1 MDLSLK
7 NNFIKRLVSSI
18 VILPILFLIIYFG
31 NIFFLSMLII
41 IAIISFY
48 ELKNISFNNLIFI
61 FSLLIL
67 TLFLYSSWELRNLQ
81 NGFYL
86 ILFVLFICI
95 FTDIGGYLFG
105 KTFKGPKI
113 SSISPNKTYSGMVG
127 SFLLPIIVIFFFL
140 TSNSNFE
147 IYDKIIFIYN
157 LNLSF
162 TIFFISLVS
171 QLGDFMISYLKR
183 KSNKKDT
190 GNIIPGHGGLLDRI
204 DGIIFATIFYNLF
217 IKLHI

>member
-18 VILPILFLIIYFG
+18 VILPVLFLIIYFG
-31 NIFFLSMLII
+31 NMFFLSMLTI

-95 FTDIGGYLFG
+95 FTDIGGYIFG

-113 SSISPNKTYSGMVG
+113 SRISPNKTYSGMIG

-147 IYDKIIFIYN
+147 IYDKIIFLHNMN
-157 LNLSF
+157 LFF

-204 DGIIFATIFYNLF
+204 DGIIFATIFYNLI
-217 IKLHI
+217 IKANI

>member
-7 NNFIKRLVSSI
+7 NNFIKRLISS
-18 VILPILFLIIYFG
+18 VVLLPILFLIIYFG
-31 NIFFLSMLII
+31 NIFFLSMLLI

-48 ELKNISFNNLIFI
+48 ELKNISINNSTFI
-61 FSLLIL
+61 FSLIIL
-67 TLFLYSSWELRNLQ
+67 LLFLYSSWELRNMQ

-86 ILFVLFICI
+86 TLFVLFICI
-95 FTDIGGYLFG
+95 FTDIGGYIFG

-113 SSISPNKTYSGMVG
+113 SNISPNKTYSGMIG
-127 SFLLPIIVIFFFL
+127 SFLLPTIVIFFFI
-140 TSNSNFE
+140 TSNSNSE
-147 IYDKIIFIYN
+147 IYYKIIFLFN
-157 LNLSF
+157 LNLF
-162 TIFFISLVS
+162 LTIFIISLVS

-204 DGIIFATIFYNLF
+204 DGIIFATIFYYIL
-217 IKLHI
+217 IKINI

>member
-18 VILPILFLIIYFG
+18 VIMPILFIIIYFG

-67 TLFLYSSWELRNLQ
+67 ALFLYSSWELRNLQ

-95 FTDIGGYLFG
+95 FTDIGGYIFG
-105 KTFKGPKI
+105 KIFKGPKI
-113 SSISPNKTYSGMVG
+113 SRISPNKTYSGMVG

-147 IYDKIIFIYN
+147 IYDKIIFLHNMN
-157 LNLSF
+157 LFF

-171 QLGDFMISYLKR
+171 QFGDFMISYLKR

-204 DGIIFATIFYNLF
+204 DGVIFATIFYNLF
-217 IKLHI
+217 IKINI

>member
-31 NIFFLSMLII
+31 NMFFLSMLAI

-95 FTDIGGYLFG
+95 FTDIGGYIFG

-113 SSISPNKTYSGMVG
+113 SRISPNKTYSGMVG
-127 SFLLPIIVIFFFL
+127 SFLLPLIVIFFFL

-204 DGIIFATIFYNLF
+204 DGIIFATIFYNLL
-217 IKLHI
+217 IKANI

>member
-18 VILPILFLIIYFG
+18 VILPVLFLIIYFG
-31 NIFFLSMLII
+31 NMFFLSMLTI

-95 FTDIGGYLFG
+95 FTDIGGYIFG

-113 SSISPNKTYSGMVG
+113 SRISPNKTYSGMIG

-147 IYDKIIFIYN
+147 IYDKIIFLHN
-157 LNLSF
+157 LNL
-162 TIFFISLVS
+162 
-171 QLGDFMISYLKR
+171 
-183 KSNKKDT
+183 
-190 GNIIPGHGGLLDRI
+190 
-204 DGIIFATIFYNLF
+204 
-217 IKLHI
+217 

>member
-18 VILPILFLIIYFG
+18 IILPILFFIIYYG
-31 NIFFLSMLII
+31 NIFFLSLLII

-61 FSLLIL
+61 FSLFIL
-67 TLFLYSSWELRNLQ
+67 LLFLYSSWELRNLQ

-86 ILFVLFICI
+86 VLFVLFICI
-95 FTDIGGYLFG
+95 FTDIGGYIFG
-105 KTFKGPKI
+105 KLFKGPKI
-113 SSISPNKTYSGMVG
+113 SRISPNKTYSGMAG
-127 SFLLPIIVIFFFL
+127 SFVLPLIFVYFFL
-140 TSNSNFE
+140 TSDNNSE
-147 IYDKIIFIYN
+147 IYSKIIYFYN

-162 TIFFISLVS
+162 TILIISLVS

-183 KSNKKDT
+183 KSKKKDT

-204 DGIIFATIFYNLF
+204 DGIIFATIFYDLL
-217 IKLHI
+217 IRVI

>member
-18 VILPILFLIIYFG
+18 VILPVLFLIIYFG
-31 NIFFLSMLII
+31 NMFFLSMLTI

-67 TLFLYSSWELRNLQ
+67 ALFLYSSWELRNLQ

-95 FTDIGGYLFG
+95 FTDIGGYIFG
-105 KTFKGPKI
+105 KIFKGPKI
-113 SSISPNKTYSGMVG
+113 SRISPNKTYSGMVG

-140 TSNSNFE
+140 TSKSNFE
-147 IYDKIIFIYN
+147 IYDKIIFLHNMN
-157 LNLSF
+157 LFF
-162 TIFFISLVS
+162 TIFFIFLVS
-171 QLGDFMISYLKR
+171 HLGDFMISYLKR

-204 DGIIFATIFYNLF
+204 DGIIFATIFYNLI
-217 IKLHI
+217 IKANI

>member
-18 VILPILFLIIYFG
+18 IIAPILYFVIYYG
-31 NIFFLSMLII
+31 NIFFFSLLII

-61 FSLLIL
+61 FSLFIL
-67 TLFLYSSWELRNLQ
+67 LLFLYSSWELRNLQ

-86 ILFVLFICI
+86 VLFVLFICI
-95 FTDIGGYLFG
+95 FTDIGGYIFG
-105 KTFKGPKI
+105 KLFKGPKI
-113 SSISPNKTYSGMVG
+113 SRISPNKTYSGMAG
-127 SFLLPIIVIFFFL
+127 SFLLPLIVVYFFL
-140 TSNSNFE
+140 TSDNNSE
-147 IYDKIIFIYN
+147 IYSKIIYFYN

-162 TIFFISLVS
+162 TILIISLVS

-183 KSNKKDT
+183 KSKKKDT

-204 DGIIFATIFYNLF
+204 DGIIFATIFYDLLVRV
-217 IKLHI
+217 IL

>member
-18 VILPILFLIIYFG
+18 VIAPILFIIIYFG
-31 NIFFLSMLII
+31 NIFFLSLLII

-61 FSLLIL
+61 FTLLIL
-67 TLFLYSSWELRNLQ
+67 FLFLYSSWELRNLQ

-86 ILFVLFICI
+86 TLFVLFICI
-95 FTDIGGYLFG
+95 FTDIGGYFFG

-113 SSISPNKTYSGMVG
+113 SSISPNKTYSGLVG
-127 SFLLPIIVIFFFL
+127 SFLLPIIVIFSFL
-140 TSNSNFE
+140 INNSNSE
-147 IYDKIIFIYN
+147 IYDKIIFLFN
-157 LNLSF
+157 LNLFF
-162 TIFFISLVS
+162 TIFIISLVS

-204 DGIIFATIFYNLF
+204 DGIIFATIFYNLL
-217 IKLHI
+217 IKVNI

>member
-18 VILPILFLIIYFG
+18 VILPVLFLIIYFG
-31 NIFFLSMLII
+31 NMFFLSMLTI

-95 FTDIGGYLFG
+95 FTDIGGYIFG

-113 SSISPNKTYSGMVG
+113 SRISPNKTYSGMIG

-204 DGIIFATIFYNLF
+204 DGIIFATIFYNLL
-217 IKLHI
+217 IKANI

>member
-18 VILPILFLIIYFG
+18 VILPILFFIIYYG
-31 NIFFLSMLII
+31 NIFFLSLLII

-61 FSLLIL
+61 FSLLIIA
-67 TLFLYSSWELRNLQ
+67 LFLYSSWELRNMQ

-86 ILFVLFICI
+86 TLFVLFICI
-95 FTDIGGYLFG
+95 FTDIGGYIFG

-113 SSISPNKTYSGMVG
+113 SHISPNKTYSGMIG
-127 SFLLPIIVIFFFL
+127 SFLLPTIVIFFLL
-140 TSNSNFE
+140 TSNSNNE
-147 IYDKIIFIYN
+147 IYYKIIFLYN
-157 LNLSF
+157 LNIFL
-162 TIFFISLVS
+162 TIFIISLVS

-204 DGIIFATIFYNLF
+204 DGIIFATIFYYLL
-217 IKLHI
+217 IKINI

>member
-1 MDLSLK
+1 
-7 NNFIKRLVSSI
+7 
-18 VILPILFLIIYFG
+18 
-31 NIFFLSMLII
+31 MLII

-204 DGIIFATIFYNLF
+204 DGIIFATIFYNLI
-217 IKLHI
+217 IKANI

>member
-1 MDLSLK
+1 MDLLLK

-18 VILPILFLIIYFG
+18 VILPILFFIIYYG
-31 NIFFLSMLII
+31 NIFFLSLLII

-61 FSLLIL
+61 FSLLIII
-67 TLFLYSSWELRNLQ
+67 LFLYSSWELRNMQ

-86 ILFVLFICI
+86 TLFVLFICI
-95 FTDIGGYLFG
+95 FTDIGGYIFG

-113 SSISPNKTYSGMVG
+113 SNISPNKTYSGMIG
-127 SFLLPIIVIFFFL
+127 SFLLPTIVIFFFL
-140 TSNSNFE
+140 NSNSNSE
-147 IYDKIIFIYN
+147 IYYKIIFLYD
-157 LNLSF
+157 LNIFL
-162 TIFFISLVS
+162 TIFIISLVS

-204 DGIIFATIFYNLF
+204 DGIIFATIFYYLL
-217 IKLHI
+217 IKINI